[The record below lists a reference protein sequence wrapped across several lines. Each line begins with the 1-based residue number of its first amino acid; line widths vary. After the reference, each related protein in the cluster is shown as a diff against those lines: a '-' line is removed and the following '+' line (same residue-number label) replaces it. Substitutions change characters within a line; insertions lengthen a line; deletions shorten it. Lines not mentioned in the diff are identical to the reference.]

1 MSKGITARCGVVEDY
16 PGEAREL
23 SEALTVLRE
32 WVRDVDGPERPLC
45 QLLDQALGERSLG
58 LMRVAI
64 DAWDQLPDLER
75 ARILRNS
82 NLTIH

>member
-1 MSKGITARCGVVEDY
+1 MKVAEEY
-16 PGEAREL
+16 PGETTEL
-23 SEALTVLRE
+23 RDALTVLRE
-32 WVRDVDGPERPLC
+32 WVRDVDGPERPLF
-45 QLLDQALGERSLG
+45 QLVDQALLARSLG

-75 ARILRNS
+75 SRILRNS

>member
-1 MSKGITARCGVVEDY
+1 MKFAEEY
-16 PGEAREL
+16 PGETSEL
-23 SEALTVLRE
+23 REALTVLRE
-32 WVRDVDGPERPLC
+32 WVRDVDGPERPLF
-45 QLLDQALGERSLG
+45 QLVDQALYEHSLG

-75 ARILRNS
+75 SRILRNS